1 MFTDVMNYQKMRYRY
16 GYKKTLLLGNTLFV
30 FVFGIVLIWSL
41 FSKLDGGAYAVGRV
55 IVENKT
61 QTLQHL
67 EGGVIAEILKRDGE
81 SVEKGD
87 VILILNNIKAKSDT
101 KRLIAQFQDLKTSE
115 IRLDAQRSLYKN
127 DLIFPPNLH
136 DDVKK
141 TQLALYRD
149 NKAQYLG
156 NLALLTEKK
165 HLFNREYQGLIQK
178 NTYLLRQIELEQKLY
193 QKQES
198 LVKKGFKPQNMLDT
212 QSIKINELRKEYADI
227 QTNIA
232 TTQRR
237 IAETNLEIDNLKN
250 KTTAEASDA
259 LKDIQAKLL
268 DVNERLFSSDDI
280 LKRTKII
287 APITGIV
294 TDLKFNTIGGVIA
307 PATDIVSIVPKKT
320 QMIIEARINPQDIN
334 SIHINQLAKI
344 HFKSYRSV
352 QVPLING
359 VVTYV
364 AADTVK
370 DKMTGLEYYS
380 AHIIPDAK
388 NLEKV
393 SKIVQLQSGMPAD
406 VTIATGERTP
416 FDYFIS
422 PLRDSLRKSFTEE

>member
-1 MFTDVMNYQKMRYRY
+1 MFTDVMNYQKTLHRY
-16 GYKKTLLLGNTLFV
+16 GYKKILFLGNALFV

-41 FSKLDGGAYAVGRV
+41 FSKLDGGAYAIGRV

-81 SVEKGD
+81 AVEKGD
-87 VILILNNIKAKSDT
+87 VILILSNIKAKSDT

-136 DDVKK
+136 EDVKK

-165 HLFNREYQGLIQK
+165 HLFSREYQGLIQK

-193 QKQES
+193 QKQEG
-198 LVKKGFKPQNMLDT
+198 LVEKGFKPQNTLDT

-250 KTTAEASDA
+250 QTTAEASDA
-259 LKDIQAKLL
+259 LKDIQAELL
-268 DVNERLFSSDDI
+268 DVNERLSSSDDI

-334 SIHINQLAKI
+334 SIHVKQIAKI
-344 HFKSYRSV
+344 NFKSYRSV
-352 QVPLING
+352 QVPLIDG

-364 AADTVK
+364 AADTVT